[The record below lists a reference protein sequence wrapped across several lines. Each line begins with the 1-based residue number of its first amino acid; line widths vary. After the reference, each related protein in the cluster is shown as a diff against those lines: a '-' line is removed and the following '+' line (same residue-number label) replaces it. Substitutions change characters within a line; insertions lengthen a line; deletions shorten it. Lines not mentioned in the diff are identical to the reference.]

1 MSLWYARVSFHLR
14 EQQVQI
20 EECCGQDEIFQKA
33 ALLEDLRLHFCNPY
47 TSYTDNTMKRE
58 DLDEDECCTDLDK
71 LEQRPVVWIRLS
83 NSKTLI
89 FNPAALNS
97 PRDSNPVLMWQS
109 SSKRLCPGGD
119 CNATER
125 FSSPPLVETS
135 RPAKDLLFGL
145 QFGLWYTLL
154 RVV

>member
-1 MSLWYARVSFHLR
+1 MECGLQGRSCRPLLSDAARNSNVSTCCHSLPGQGLEFSFFFFFPVQVAFDCKKSLWYARVSFHLR

-20 EECCGQDEIFQKA
+20 EECFGQDEIFQK

-83 NSKTLI
+83 KI
-89 FNPAALNS
+89 PK
-97 PRDSNPVLMWQS
+97 P
-109 SSKRLCPGGD
+109 
-119 CNATER
+119 
-125 FSSPPLVETS
+125 
-135 RPAKDLLFGL
+135 
-145 QFGLWYTLL
+145 
-154 RVV
+154 